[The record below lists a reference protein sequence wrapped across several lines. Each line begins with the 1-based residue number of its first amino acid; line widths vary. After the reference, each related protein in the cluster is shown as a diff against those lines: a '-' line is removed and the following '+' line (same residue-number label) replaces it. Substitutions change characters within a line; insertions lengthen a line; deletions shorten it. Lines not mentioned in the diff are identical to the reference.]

1 MGRGQWTVGSV
12 IGFRVVRIV
21 FTAYHDSLK
30 IGYFGGSFRGINA
43 ANAEYA
49 ILDGR
54 RETT

>member
-1 MGRGQWTVGSV
+1 VGSV